1 MPLFDHFDLIAP
13 LYDRLIRLPEG
24 DILAE
29 MAGLPVTGLLLDAGG
44 GTGRVAQRL
53 VDRSGH
59 VVVADSSVKMLRQAL
74 SKDGLHVVGSEIESL
89 PFCCGCFERVVIVD
103 AFHHL
108 GNQDRSLTELWR
120 VLMPGGRLVI
130 EEPDIRRFPV
140 KLVALAEKLTLF
152 RSHFVPAEQ
161 IASHLDTFGAHTIV
175 HRDGHTVWVIGD
187 KPL

>member
-53 VDRSGH
+53 VDRSGQ

-130 EEPDIRRFPV
+130 EEPDIRHFPV

-161 IASHLDTFGAHTIV
+161 IANHLDTFGAHTIV

-187 KPL
+187 KPI

>member
-24 DILAE
+24 DVLAE

-53 VDRSGH
+53 VGQADQ

-74 SKDGLHVVGSEIESL
+74 FKDGLYVVGSEIERL
-89 PFCCGCFERVVIVD
+89 PFSNGCFERVVVVD

-120 VLMPGGRLVI
+120 VLMPGGRLVV

-161 IASHLDTFGAHTIV
+161 IANHLDSFGARTVV
-175 HRDGHTVWVIGD
+175 HRDGHTAWVIGD
-187 KPL
+187 KPI